1 MGQANR
7 MKFLILTQYFPPE
20 AGAAQIRLWALAK
33 ELRRRDHDVRV
44 VTAMP
49 NYPRGE
55 VFPAY
60 RRRWRMRETID
71 GIAITRTWIYAA
83 SRGTLA
89 RLANYWSFALTSTF
103 ACLREPRPHYIFV
116 ESPPLFLGVTGVVVS
131 WLRGVPL
138 IFNVS
143 DLWPESARALG
154 VIRNR
159 LLLWLADRLEV
170 FLYRKSYRV
179 SGQTEGIRNHVLRF
193 VPADRFLIL
202 YNGVDTTEFRRINDA
217 RLPWLEPSEK
227 GFVFA
232 GVFGHA
238 QDLDTVLAAAN
249 ALRDRPDIVFLL
261 VGDGPTRAS
270 VMSRAREAGLGTVR
284 FVEPQPVGAMP
295 AIFSAARASLAPLRK
310 TELFR
315 GARPSKIFASM
326 ACETPVIFSGEGET
340 ARLLEEH
347 RCGIVVPPESPQEL
361 AAAVLRL
368 ADDPAHARD
377 LGVRGRALVERQF
390 TWGAIVED
398 WLDQLGGKLPTRDS
412 ASEGADNA
420 IDVRVGH
427 LRKHRQ

>member
-1 MGQANR
+1 MGQGNR
-7 MKFLILTQYFPPE
+7 TKFLILTQYFPPE
-20 AGAAQIRLWALAK
+20 AGAAQIRLWALAR

-60 RRRWRMRETID
+60 RRRWRVRETME
-71 GIAITRTWIYAA
+71 GIAVTRTWIYPA

-89 RLANYWSFALTSTF
+89 RLANYWSFALTSIS
-103 ACLREPRPHYIFV
+103 ACMREPRPDYIFV
-116 ESPPLFLGVTGVVVS
+116 ESPPLFLGVTGVLVS
-131 WLRGVPL
+131 WLRRVPL

-159 LLLWLADRLEV
+159 SLLWLADRLEV
-170 FLYRKSYRV
+170 FLYHKAYRV
-179 SGQTEGIRNHVLRF
+179 SGQTDGIRDHVLRF
-193 VPADRFLIL
+193 VPKDRFLTL
-202 YNGVDTTEFRRINDA
+202 YNGVDTTEFHRIDDA
-217 RLPWLEPSEK
+217 RVPWLEPGEK

-238 QDLDTVLAAAN
+238 QDLDTVLDAAKL
-249 ALRDRPDIVFLL
+249 LRDRRDIVFLL
-261 VGDGPTRAS
+261 VGDGPTRDS
-270 VMSRAREAGLGTVR
+270 VVSRATEAGLGNMR
-284 FVEPQPVGAMP
+284 FVESQPVGAMP

-310 TELFR
+310 TELFK
-315 GARPSKIFASM
+315 ASRPSKIFASM

-340 ARLLEEH
+340 ARLLDEH
-347 RCGIVVPPESPQEL
+347 RCGIVVPPESPEEL

-368 ADDPAHARD
+368 ADDPAHARN
-377 LGVRGRALVERQF
+377 LGLRGRELMERQF
-390 TWGAIVED
+390 AWGAIVED
-398 WLDQLGGKLPTRDS
+398 WLEQLQGKLPVRDS
-412 ASEGADNA
+412 AREGADDA
-420 IDVRVGH
+420 VDVGVGH